1 VSSTNLGSSLLHRFH
16 HACFAILDLKPQLEA
31 FEFLLVAPA
40 DLSLPDGD
48 AGLLE
53 RAKLK
58 DKGGETGLRI
68 GDDVIRGQI
77 LQVHRIDELELQ
89 IGKTRC
95 EDVRGGH
102 HAVTIDLTEHDR
114 VALGHAGIQLR
125 QFGNEMTQRSLTGI
139 AFKEADGQFAIV
151 GRVAGGESET
161 EGGKKSSSA
170 GHDGVHGMEYAAW
183 QRAAARHAARLMFDI
198 REKPNMVERA
208 FLIGAYFDRREK
220 QAASDLLDELREL
233 VGTLGIEVIGCELV
247 YAREHTAR
255 YLIGSGKSAELMKQ
269 AKDIGADCIVWDNE
283 LSPGQQ
289 RAWESEGNICVI
301 DRHEVILDIFNMR
314 AKTREARLQVEL
326 ARMEYSIPRLTRMWA
341 HLDRQGGGAGGGQG
355 GAGAARGEGE
365 TQLEV
370 DRRLASKRL
379 DKLRAD
385 LEEVK
390 KQRDTM
396 RKERSR
402 VPVPHAA
409 IVGYTNAGKS
419 SLLNKLTAADA
430 YVENKLFA
438 TLDTTT
444 RRMELPDGQPLLVTD
459 TVGFIRNLPHDLV
472 QSFRATLEEANQADF
487 LVHVI
492 DASSTHALEF
502 YQTTTKVL
510 AELGAGDKK
519 VLLVLNKVDL
529 IDDPRLL
536 ELKREF
542 PEAVTIS
549 VKTGQGMDDLLHRL
563 HDFMIDR
570 VVRLT
575 LSLPLDR
582 MDLVALAHQEGK
594 VLSEDYETGRA
605 EIQCVIPKRF
615 ESRFAA
621 FLPANPELDGRKRGK
636 K

>member
-1 VSSTNLGSSLLHRFH
+1 
-16 HACFAILDLKPQLEA
+16 
-31 FEFLLVAPA
+31 
-40 DLSLPDGD
+40 
-48 AGLLE
+48 
-53 RAKLK
+53 
-58 DKGGETGLRI
+58 
-68 GDDVIRGQI
+68 
-77 LQVHRIDELELQ
+77 
-89 IGKTRC
+89 
-95 EDVRGGH
+95 
-102 HAVTIDLTEHDR
+102 
-114 VALGHAGIQLR
+114 
-125 QFGNEMTQRSLTGI
+125 
-139 AFKEADGQFAIV
+139 
-151 GRVAGGESET
+151 
-161 EGGKKSSSA
+161 
-170 GHDGVHGMEYAAW
+170 
-183 QRAAARHAARLMFDI
+183 MFDI
-198 REKPNMVERA
+198 RDKPNAVESA
-208 FLIGAYFDRREK
+208 FLIGAYFDRRHK
-220 QAASDLLDELREL
+220 QEGTDLLEELKEL
-233 VGTLGIEVIGCELV
+233 VGTLGINIIGSELV
-247 YAREHTAR
+247 FAREHTAR
-255 YLIGSGKSAELMKQ
+255 YLIGSGKSEELMKQ
-269 AKDIGADCIVWDNE
+269 AKELGADCIVWDNE

-289 RAWESEGNICVI
+289 RAWESEGDICVI

-326 ARMEYSIPRLTRMWA
+326 ARLEYSIPRLTRMWA
-341 HLDRQGGGAGGGQG
+341 HLDRQGGGAGGGVG

-385 LEEVK
+385 LEDVK

-444 RRMELPDGQPLLVTD
+444 RRMELPDGTAMLVTD

-472 QSFRATLEEANQADF
+472 QSFRATLEEATQADF
-487 LVHVI
+487 LIHVI
-492 DASSTHALEF
+492 DASSLQAIEF

-510 AELGAGDKK
+510 GELGAGDKR

-529 IDDPRLL
+529 VDDTRLM
-536 ELKREF
+536 ELQREF
-542 PEAVTIS
+542 PEALAIS
-549 VKTGQGMDDLLHRL
+549 VKTGQGMEELLHRL

-570 VVRLT
+570 VVRLD
-575 LSLPLDR
+575 LNLPLDR

-594 VLSEDYETGRA
+594 VISEDYETGRA
-605 EIQCVIPKRF
+605 LVQCVVPRHL
-615 ESRFAA
+615 ESRFAP
-621 FLPANPELDGRKRGK
+621 FVPGLPELVARKKGK

>member
-1 VSSTNLGSSLLHRFH
+1 
-16 HACFAILDLKPQLEA
+16 
-31 FEFLLVAPA
+31 
-40 DLSLPDGD
+40 
-48 AGLLE
+48 
-53 RAKLK
+53 
-58 DKGGETGLRI
+58 
-68 GDDVIRGQI
+68 
-77 LQVHRIDELELQ
+77 
-89 IGKTRC
+89 
-95 EDVRGGH
+95 
-102 HAVTIDLTEHDR
+102 
-114 VALGHAGIQLR
+114 
-125 QFGNEMTQRSLTGI
+125 
-139 AFKEADGQFAIV
+139 
-151 GRVAGGESET
+151 
-161 EGGKKSSSA
+161 
-170 GHDGVHGMEYAAW
+170 MEYAAW
-183 QRAAARHAARLMFDI
+183 QYADALHDRVMFDI
-198 REKPNMVERA
+198 REKPNMVENA
-208 FLIGAYFDRREK
+208 FLIGAYFDRRNK
-220 QAASDLLDELREL
+220 QEGFDLLEELAEL
-233 VGTLGIEVIGCELV
+233 VTTLGINIIGKELV
-247 YAREHTAR
+247 FSREHTAR
-255 YLIGSGKSAELMKQ
+255 YLIGSGKAAELMKQ

-385 LEEVK
+385 LEDVK

-396 RKERSR
+396 RKDRTR
-402 VPVPHAA
+402 VFVPHVA

-444 RRMELPDGQPLLVTD
+444 RRMELPDGQALLVTD

-472 QSFRATLEEANQADF
+472 QSFRATLEEATQADF
-487 LVHVI
+487 LIHVI
-492 DASSTHALEF
+492 DASSMQAVDF
-502 YQTTTKVL
+502 YKTTTKVL
-510 AELGAGDKK
+510 GELGAGDKR

-529 IDDPRLL
+529 VDDARLM
-536 ELKREF
+536 ELRREF
-542 PEAVTIS
+542 PEALAIS

-563 HDFMIDR
+563 DEFLIDR
-570 VVRLT
+570 VVRLE
-575 LSLPLDR
+575 LDLPLDR

-594 VLSEDYETGRA
+594 VLTEDYESGRA
-605 EIQCVIPKRF
+605 VIQCVIPKRF
-615 ESRFAA
+615 ESRFAGFVPGFVESA
-621 FLPANPELDGRKRGK
+621 ARNKGK